1 MKKVIASILCLLM
14 VVSLASCA
22 GKDSSAAPA
31 QSGSAASGATSA
43 SDGKVYKITYANTVA
58 DSNPQAINAKFMAER
73 MKELSGGRIE
83 MTVFNNNKLG
93 AFSDCFQQMQQPN
106 GTVQM
111 GDVSSASIT
120 QFSDLY
126 TPFALPFLFSSKEQ
140 SFNYYNNGET
150 VKAIEDQF
158 LAQTNVR
165 VLGYFY
171 NDARALTNSKVA
183 VSKPADMN
191 GLKLRVMTSDV
202 YIKTFESLGASPVS
216 MQFSELFSALQQGAV
231 DGQDNGLILSMDSKF
246 NEVQGYYTDLGHVQD
261 TSVIFISEAF
271 YKSLPEDLQKIVVQA
286 AQEAVAKERQDYAD
300 KLDSYLEEMKK
311 TMNVT
316 TLTDDQRAAFK
327 EACSPVYDWYKKSY
341 PNYNLDAIMDDIAK
355 Y

>member
-1 MKKVIASILCLLM
+1 MKRIIALALSLVTVM
-14 VVSLASCA
+14 SLAACGSKTS
-22 GKDSSAAPA
+22 GGDNSA
-31 QSGSAASGATSA
+31 AASGGSG
-43 SDGKVYKITYANTVA
+43 DGKVYKITYANTVA
-58 DSNPQAINAKFMAER
+58 DSNPQAINAKYMADR
-73 MKELSGGRIE
+73 MKELSNGRIE

-111 GDVSSASIT
+111 GDVSSASVT

-140 SFNYYNNGET
+140 SFDYFDNGET

-158 LAQTNVR
+158 LKDTNVR

-171 NDARALTNSKVA
+171 NDARDLTNSKHAVA
-183 VSKPADMN
+183 TPADCA

-202 YIKTFESLGASPVS
+202 YIKTFEALNAAPVS

-271 YKSLPEDLQKIVVQA
+271 YQSLPEDLQQVVVQA

-300 KLDSYLEEMKK
+300 KLDSYLDEMKK
-311 TMNVT
+311 TMDVT
-316 TLTDDQRAAFK
+316 ILTDDQRAAFK
-327 EACSPVYDWYKKSY
+327 DACQPVYDWYRGQY
-341 PNYNLDAIMDDIAK
+341 PQYDLDAIMADIAN

>member
-1 MKKVIASILCLLM
+1 MKRSIALALSLVTVM
-14 VVSLASCA
+14 SLAACGS
-22 GKDSSAAPA
+22 KT
-31 QSGSAASGATSA
+31 SGSDNSAAASGGSG
-43 SDGKVYKITYANTVA
+43 DGKVYKITYANTVA
-58 DSNPQAINAKFMAER
+58 DSNPQAINAKYMADR
-73 MKELSGGRIE
+73 MKELSNGRIE

-111 GDVSSASIT
+111 GDVSSASVT

-140 SFNYYNNGET
+140 SFDYFDNGET

-158 LAQTNVR
+158 LKDTNVR

-171 NDARALTNSKVA
+171 NDARALTNSKHAVA
-183 VSKPADMN
+183 TPADCA
-191 GLKLRVMTSDV
+191 GLKLRAMTSDV
-202 YIKTFESLGASPVS
+202 
-216 MQFSELFSALQQGAV
+216 
-231 DGQDNGLILSMDSKF
+231 DSKF

-271 YKSLPEDLQKIVVQA
+271 YQSLPEDLQQVVVQA

-311 TMNVT
+311 TMDVT
-316 TLTDDQRAAFK
+316 ILTDDQRAAFK
-327 EACSPVYDWYKKSY
+327 DACQPVYDWYRGQY
-341 PNYNLDAIMDDIAK
+341 PQYDLDAIMADIAN

>member
-1 MKKVIASILCLLM
+1 MKRFAVLVLAMAM
-14 VVSLASCA
+14 VASLAGCGNGNA
-22 GKDSSAAPA
+22 NSA
-31 QSGSAASGATSA
+31 GSAASGSQA
-43 SDGKVYKITYANTVA
+43 SSGDDQTVYKITYANTVA
-58 DSNPQAINAKFMAER
+58 DSNPQAINAKYMADR
-73 MKELSGGRIE
+73 MAELSGGRIE

-120 QFSDLY
+120 QFSELY

-140 SFNYYNNGET
+140 SFDYFDNSET
-150 VKAIEDQF
+150 IKAIEEQF
-158 LAQTNVR
+158 LEDTNVR

-171 NDARALTNSKVA
+171 NDARALTNSKHPV
-183 VSKPADMN
+183 VTPADCA

-202 YIKTFESLGASPVS
+202 YLKTFEALDAAPVS

-271 YKSLPEDLQKIVVQA
+271 YQSLPEDLQQVVVQA
-286 AQEAVAKERQDYAD
+286 AQEAVEKERQDYAD
-300 KLDSYLEEMKK
+300 KLDEYLEEMRK
-311 TMNVT
+311 TMEVT
-316 TLTDDQRAAFK
+316 ILTDDQRAAFK
-327 EACSPVYDWYKKSY
+327 EACSSVYDWYRTQY
-341 PNYNLDAIMDDIAK
+341 PQYDLDAIMADIEN

>member
-1 MKKVIASILCLLM
+1 MKRIIALALSLVTVM
-14 VVSLASCA
+14 SLAACG
-22 GKDSSAAPA
+22 GKPSGSDNSAAA
-31 QSGSAASGATSA
+31 SSGSG
-43 SDGKVYKITYANTVA
+43 DGKVYKITYANTVA
-58 DSNPQAINAKFMAER
+58 DSNPQAINAKYMADR
-73 MKELSGGRIE
+73 MKELSNGRIE

-111 GDVSSASIT
+111 GDVSSASVT

-140 SFNYYNNGET
+140 SFDYFDNGET

-158 LAQTNVR
+158 LKDTNVR

-171 NDARALTNSKVA
+171 NDARALTNSKHAVA
-183 VSKPADMN
+183 TPADCA

-202 YIKTFESLGASPVS
+202 YIKTFEALNAAPVS

-271 YKSLPEDLQKIVVQA
+271 YQSLPEDLQQVVVQA

-300 KLDSYLEEMKK
+300 KLDSYLDEMKK
-311 TMNVT
+311 TMDVT
-316 TLTDDQRAAFK
+316 ILTDDQRAAFK
-327 EACSPVYDWYKKSY
+327 DACQPVYDWYRGQY
-341 PNYNLDAIMDDIAK
+341 PQYDLDAIMADIAN